1 MLPQSLGLDH
11 HANAVASLY
20 RGDGLNGG
28 TKVRH
33 VQAAAQ
39 ALRQAAAKK
48 LHHQVLPLLTD
59 VDAHLV
65 VRQVD
70 DHTTSV
76 FYATPKIDVPQR
88 QRGHIAAF
96 RKRTHRGSSDWRR
109 SDLVQRHQQRTS
121 LNLSTVVG
129 WLVEIKYHA
138 RAISCLR
145 HLGHPQVAVVQFN
158 CVALQIA
165 GNAGKIQRNS
175 RRRLNHE
182 TSWHRR
188 QRFAELNTNDLSATL
203 NRTGDGLNAR
213 LRLAHANDA

>member
-1 MLPQSLGLDH
+1 M
-11 HANAVASLY
+11 
-20 RGDGLNGG
+20 
-28 TKVRH
+28 
-33 VQAAAQ
+33 
-39 ALRQAAAKK
+39 
-48 LHHQVLPLLTD
+48 TD

-138 RAISCLR
+138 RAVSCLR
-145 HLGHPQVAVVQFN
+145 HLGHPQVAVVQFD